1 MDEAPVSSRL
11 FVTRKLPWILAGLA
25 LVIFT
30 LTRNPWIGAN
40 SLRPVFE
47 AAGWGFEN
55 HFAQPIHQ
63 IFGRL
68 VAPWT
73 GSAFPGQANLLT
85 AVLAAWVV
93 FLLARSVAL
102 LPHDRRHEERIREF
116 SDIALLTIPLAWVP
130 PVLAVGLLAF
140 QRTFWQ
146 HATAFTGEM
155 VDLVLFALAVRHLL
169 EYRLDRR
176 ESRLWAVAALIG
188 LGVANSYAFIGF
200 VPMFLVAI
208 VWIRGWSFFNL
219 GFLARFGLAGLVG
232 LSLLLWIPLSAR
244 LSGRFDEGFWTLL
257 GNTISM
263 KGGQLLMYPRGRFLF
278 LSLLMIAPLVGIGI
292 RWPSRMGAGL
302 DTLAANLAW
311 QVLALA
317 WFGLCIAVGFDVKF
331 SPSQLGYGVPLLTF
345 SFCASLAV
353 GYFAG
358 YYLLLWTGRP
368 DARHAHGI
376 RPVTIGLSRLIGVL
390 IVALSVLVPGALI
403 ARNWRSLVADNG
415 PALRDYVRT
424 MMAPLHRAPSLVFA
438 DDPDL
443 AMALIAGNRTL
454 GGNGDHLVVNIR
466 MAPIRQY
473 RQFLADRQ
481 GDRWPALK
489 TIAAANENIAGL
501 WLTLGTQ
508 AARSNQTFFASPVFS
523 FFAEPFDFLP
533 VATLHGA
540 LLRRSL
546 LPASPGPADFEQV
559 RRFWGEVQPSLDHVV
574 RDAALGSSNAVKV
587 AALWSRSANASGVF
601 LQEGGR
607 LKDAGALFREALR
620 LNPENAAAHVNLQV
634 NEALAAS
641 RPIPADLVKIWDGKP
656 GLLDFHGPVD
666 EPEFL
671 RIFGSALLAQKDDM
685 VRRAAVGFARASRLS
700 PTNLFNRFGFISAA
714 LAVGDITSATNALEE
729 LKADPARSRWSPPE
743 KAGLAE
749 AEGRVFIARNELAS
763 AEAPLLEARRL
774 SPGNPEL
781 CDYLSYL
788 YLLLGRTEES
798 IAMTEAWEKI
808 AKSDPSPVSRRALI
822 LMQLG
827 RYGPAAEALTRVLD
841 QEPGNSVARVNRA
854 IARLMLNQLPE
865 SRADYERL
873 LKDGRETFQ
882 VRFGLAEI
890 ARQAKQPAE
899 ELKNLER
906 YLELAPKNTAEHT
919 NVVGRVAALKQA
931 R

>member
-1 MDEAPVSSRL
+1 M
-11 FVTRKLPWILAGLA
+11 
-25 LVIFT
+25 
-30 LTRNPWIGAN
+30 
-40 SLRPVFE
+40 
-47 AAGWGFEN
+47 
-55 HFAQPIHQ
+55 
-63 IFGRL
+63 
-68 VAPWT
+68 
-73 GSAFPGQANLLT
+73 
-85 AVLAAWVV
+85 
-93 FLLARSVAL
+93 
-102 LPHDRRHEERIREF
+102 
-116 SDIALLTIPLAWVP
+116 
-130 PVLAVGLLAF
+130 
-140 QRTFWQ
+140 
-146 HATAFTGEM
+146 
-155 VDLVLFALAVRHLL
+155 
-169 EYRLDRR
+169 
-176 ESRLWAVAALIG
+176 
-188 LGVANSYAFIGF
+188 
-200 VPMFLVAI
+200 
-208 VWIRGWSFFNL
+208 
-219 GFLARFGLAGLVG
+219 
-232 LSLLLWIPLSAR
+232 
-244 LSGRFDEGFWTLL
+244 
-257 GNTISM
+257 
-263 KGGQLLMYPRGRFLF
+263 
-278 LSLLMIAPLVGIGI
+278 MIAPVVGIGI

-302 DTLAANLAW
+302 DTLAANIAW

-331 SPSQLGYGVPLLTF
+331 SPSRLGYGVPMLTF

-368 DARHAHGI
+368 DPRHAHGI
-376 RPVTIGLSRLIGVL
+376 RPLTMGLSRLAGVSV
-390 IVALSVLVPGALI
+390 VALSVLVPAVLI
-403 ARNWRSLVADNG
+403 ARNWRPLIADNG

-454 GGNGDHLVVNIR
+454 GGNGDHLVVNTR
-466 MAPIRQY
+466 VAPIRLY
-473 RQFLADRQ
+473 RQFLSDRQ
-481 GDRWPALK
+481 GERWPALR
-489 TIAAANENIAGL
+489 TIAAAKENIAGL
-501 WLTLGTQ
+501 WLTLAIQ
-508 AARSNQTFFASPVFS
+508 AAQSNQTFFASPVFS

-533 VATLHGA
+533 VGTLHGA
-540 LLRRSL
+540 LLRKTL
-546 LPASPGPADFEQV
+546 LPASPGPGDLEQV

-574 RDAALGSSNAVKV
+574 RDAALGSSNAVEV

-607 LKDAGALFREALR
+607 LKEAAALFREALR
-620 LNPENAAAHVNLQV
+620 LNPENASARVNLQV
-634 NEALAAS
+634 NEALVAG
-641 RPIPADLVKIWDGKP
+641 RPIPADLVRIWDGKP
-656 GLLDFHGPVD
+656 GLLDLHGPVD

-714 LAVGDITSATNALEE
+714 LAVGDLTSATNALEE
-729 LKADPARSRWSPPE
+729 LKADPGRSRWSPAE

-749 AEGRVFIARNELAS
+749 AEGRVFIARNDLVS

-808 AKSDPSPVSRRALI
+808 AKSDPAPVSRRALI

-841 QEPGNSVARVNRA
+841 QEPGSSVARVNRA

-873 LKDGRETFQ
+873 LKDGRDTFQ

-890 ARQAKQPAE
+890 ARQSKQPAE
-899 ELKNLER
+899 ELKHLER

-919 NVVGRVAALKQA
+919 NVVGRVSVLKLA